1 MRSSVVRAVSLFFG
15 LAVGASVSP
24 ASPQDTT
31 EKVVTV
37 EQRAQLAER
46 LSTRLRTEVTSF
58 EPGWELSESK
68 EPNALLEWTKGKT
81 RLTVRFAVHE
91 TKAAAAQG
99 MNAKLE
105 VARKVTNFKGRPL
118 GMGDE
123 GFYFGPSGGTPTF
136 FRDGNFEIFIGAPS
150 ETVAKRV
157 AEIVHR
163 EIQALIPEP

>member
-1 MRSSVVRAVSLFFG
+1 MPSSFVRAFSLLFG
-15 LAVGASVSP
+15 VAVIASVSP

-31 EKVVTV
+31 EMVLTA

-58 EPGWELSESK
+58 ETGWELSESK
-68 EPNALLEWTKGKT
+68 EPNALLQWTKGKT
-81 RLTVRFAVHE
+81 VLTVRFAVHE

-105 VARKVTNFKGRPL
+105 VARKLTNSKGRPL
-118 GMGDE
+118 GIGDE

-136 FRDGNFEIFIGAPS
+136 FRDGNFEIYIGAPF

-163 EIQALIPEP
+163 EIQVVTQ

>member
-1 MRSSVVRAVSLFFG
+1 MRSSFVRAFSLLFG
-15 LAVGASVSP
+15 LAVGASASP
-24 ASPQDTT
+24 ASTQDTT
-31 EKVVTV
+31 EKVLTV

-68 EPNALLEWTKGKT
+68 EPNALLQWRKGKT
-81 RLTVRFAVHE
+81 TLTVRFSVYE
-91 TKAAAAQG
+91 TKSAAAQG
-99 MNAKLE
+99 MNAKLD
-105 VARKVTNFKGRPL
+105 VARKMTNFKGRPL
-118 GMGDE
+118 GIGDE

-136 FRDGNFEIFIGAPS
+136 FRGGNFEIYIGAPS

-163 EIQALIPEP
+163 EIQALPSEP